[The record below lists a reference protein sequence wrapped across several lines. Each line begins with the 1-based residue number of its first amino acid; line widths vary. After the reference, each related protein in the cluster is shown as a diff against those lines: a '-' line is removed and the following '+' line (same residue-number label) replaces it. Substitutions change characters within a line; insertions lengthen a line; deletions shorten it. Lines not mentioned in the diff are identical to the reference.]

1 MDKTDY
7 SRNALWRLS
16 VAGFRTNLIPGLVLW
31 LVGLGVALAYYKM
44 DLAKGFFDEV
54 MGLKQTHGFL
64 YSFLATGLFGGLIPF
79 LYLWSAGKIKK
90 GRVASYGA
98 FFVFYWAFR
107 GVEVD
112 AFYRLQSILFG
123 DGIDWRTIAIKV
135 FVDQFVYCIVWSA
148 PITAISYGWKDAG
161 FSWARFR
168 QRMTRQAF
176 FFEVGRLLL
185 TTWILWIPATVI
197 IYSLP
202 LALQVPL
209 FNLTLCFFVLLVS
222 VFSKDEVS
230 GSAKQH

>member
-1 MDKTDY
+1 MDSPDY
-7 SRNALWRLS
+7 SRAALWRLS
-16 VAGFRTNLIPGLVLW
+16 LAGFRANLIPGIVLW
-31 LVGLGVALAYYKM
+31 VVGLGVALAYYKM
-44 DLAKGFFDEV
+44 DSAKGFFDGV
-54 MGLKQTHGFL
+54 ISVKQTHGFL

-79 LYLWSAGKIKK
+79 LYLLSAGKIKK
-90 GRVASYGA
+90 GAVVSYGA

-123 DGIDWRTIAIKV
+123 DGLDWPTITTKV
-135 FVDQFVYCIVWSA
+135 LVDQFVYCIVWSA
-148 PITAISYGWKDAG
+148 PLTATCYGWKDAG
-161 FSWARFR
+161 FSWSRFR
-168 QRMTRQAF
+168 QMMTRQAV

-185 TTWILWIPATVI
+185 TTWILWIPATAI

-222 VFSKDEVS
+222 VFSKDENS
-230 GSAKQH
+230 E

>member
-1 MDKTDY
+1 MDSPDY
-7 SRNALWRLS
+7 SRTALLRLS
-16 VAGFRTNLIPGLVLW
+16 MAGFRANLIPGIVLW
-31 LVGLGVALAYYKM
+31 VVGLSVALAYYKM
-44 DLAKGFFDEV
+44 DSAKGFFDGV
-54 MGLKQTHGFL
+54 ISVKQTHGFL

-79 LYLWSAGKIKK
+79 LYLWAAGKIKK
-90 GRVASYGA
+90 GTVVSYGA

-123 DGIDWRTIAIKV
+123 DGIDLRTIAVKV

-148 PITAISYGWKDAG
+148 PLTATSYGWKDAG
-161 FSWARFR
+161 FSWSRFR
-168 QRMTRQAF
+168 QTTTRQAF
-176 FFEVGRLLL
+176 LFEIARLLL
-185 TTWILWIPATVI
+185 TTWILWIPATAI

-222 VFSKDEVS
+222 VFSKEENS
-230 GSAKQH
+230 G